1 MKILVGTGFLIIM
14 DLLEL
19 VLFLVPLYDPED
31 VHTDVYR
38 KTGLTILAYIAV
50 RLVWLLCVM
59 FTTEFG
65 SVLFGVSMLFKAVI
79 IYRYLATVEKA
90 GVNLSLLSLF
100 LSVIFLHNA
109 RQTSQLIH
117 DTLFSSIAGLDIVL
131 SENISMK
138 VYLDQYVIT
147 LLIMAAVSV
156 CMHRCFR
163 KYRKTDDSD
172 FAKIT
177 LLAFMAMVYELMLK
191 GNGILELVGM
201 YLVPVLFLLLMD
213 EMFETFAVQHGME
226 QVRRTLELNREQI
239 ELLDLNQTCSLRSK
253 HEILQHLNMIQRF
266 LEHKEYEAAQL
277 YIRETAGIMESEI
290 MPVYSKNTYVN
301 SVIACRKK
309 SDPETIFDVTCET
322 GEDCGVDSIDLSSVV
337 LNLIDDRIRRK
348 ADDRHLKLVISERE
362 NTVSVL
368 IDSKVS
374 TPVMSEMEK
383 TVVEN
388 IAREYHGAVYQGVK
402 TETDTAVL
410 LRKKEKHAQ

>member
-1 MKILVGTGFLIIM
+1 MKILVGTGLLIIM
-14 DLLEL
+14 DLIEL

-50 RLVWLLCVM
+50 RLVWMLCVM
-59 FTTEFG
+59 FTPGLG

-79 IYRYLATVEKA
+79 IYRYLATVGKA

-100 LSVIFLHNA
+100 LSGMFLHTA
-109 RQTSQLIH
+109 RHTAQLIH
-117 DTLFSSIAGLDIVL
+117 NTLFFSLAGLNIVL
-131 SENISMK
+131 SENISMT
-138 VYLDQYVIT
+138 VYLDQNVIT

-156 CMHRCFR
+156 YMHRCFQ

-172 FAKIT
+172 FTTIT
-177 LLAFMAMVYELMLK
+177 LLAFMTMVYEMILK
-191 GNGILELVGM
+191 GNDILELVGM

-213 EMFETFAVQHGME
+213 AMFETFAVQHEIE
-226 QVRRTLELNREQI
+226 QVHRTLELNREQI
-239 ELLDLNQTCSLRSK
+239 ELIDLNQTCSLRSK

-266 LEHKEYEAAQL
+266 LEHEEFEAAQM
-277 YIRETAGIMESEI
+277 YIKETAGILESET
-290 MPVYSKNTYVN
+290 MPLYSKNTYVN

-309 SDPETIFDVTCET
+309 SDPEIIFDVTCEA

-383 TVVEN
+383 VVVEN
-388 IAREYHGAVYQGVK
+388 IARKYHGAVYQSVK